1 MNKILL
7 VSIISFISISASH
20 QAQSADVAQ
29 SLCEYIAADD
39 KKRMR
44 AFLKTNRLKI
54 RSVFTGIQ
62 CNGKNLLAFA
72 AEKGSIKTGAL
83 MISKLPKKIV
93 SSNLSALQSGPSK
106 LLEAANKRVG
116 T

>member
-1 MNKILL
+1 MNKVLL
-7 VSIISFISISASH
+7 VSIFSFLIISQSH
-20 QAQSADVAQ
+20 PTKAADIAQ

-44 AFLKTNRLKI
+44 AFLKTNRVKI
-54 RSVFTGIQ
+54 RTVFTGIQ

-72 AEKGSIKTGAL
+72 VEKSSIKTGSL
-83 MISKLPKKIV
+83 MISKLPKSVV
-93 SSNLSALQSGPSK
+93 SANLAILQSGPTS

-116 T
+116 G